1 MAAHIGTIAPSMAL
15 ASPDERR
22 RVESP
27 PGDGIGKP
35 LFEHFHVVDMM
46 TFQSPSDT
54 DALPRFGHVE
64 KGGRQ

>member
-1 MAAHIGTIAPSMAL
+1 
-15 ASPDERR
+15 
-22 RVESP
+22 
-27 PGDGIGKP
+27 
-35 LFEHFHVVDMM
+35 MM